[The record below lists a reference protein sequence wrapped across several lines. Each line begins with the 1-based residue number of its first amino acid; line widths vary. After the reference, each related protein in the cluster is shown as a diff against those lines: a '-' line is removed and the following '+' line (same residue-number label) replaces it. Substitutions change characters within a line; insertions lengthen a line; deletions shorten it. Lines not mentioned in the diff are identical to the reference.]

1 MEIILVELCYRLT
14 WYQAYYQLDLY
25 TCVDPYYIVYNYRL
39 LDKYIRM
46 WCVLYCEVT

>member
-25 TCVDPYYIVYNYRL
+25 TRVDPYYIVYNYRL
-39 LDKYIRM
+39 LDKYTVECGACCIVR
-46 WCVLYCEVT
+46 